1 MEPPLHYRVR
11 PKSLRVLAPKNNQIV
26 YRDK

>member
-11 PKSLRVLAPKNNQIV
+11 PCALRVVVPQD
-26 YRDK
+26 RTG